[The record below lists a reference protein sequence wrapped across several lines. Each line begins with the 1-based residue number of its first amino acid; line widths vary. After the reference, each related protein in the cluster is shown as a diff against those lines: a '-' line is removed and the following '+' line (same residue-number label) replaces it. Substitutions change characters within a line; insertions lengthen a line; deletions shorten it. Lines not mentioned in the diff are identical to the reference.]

1 MSDPATALGRT
12 IKAARHAK
20 DLTAYQLAEQTGVV
34 HRATIQRIESGEITR
49 PRPETLQRLAR
60 VLDLNIDDLLSLA
73 GYAQLKDLPGF
84 EPYLRAKH
92 ADLPEEAITQLVG
105 HFNLIADKHLKQHPT
120 NK

>member
-12 IKAARHAK
+12 IQAARHAK
-20 DLTAYQLAEQTGVV
+20 DLTAYEVAHRAGVV

-49 PRPETLQRLAR
+49 PRPETLQRLAL
-60 VLDLNIDDLLSLA
+60 VLDLDLDDLLALA

-92 ADLPEEAITQLVG
+92 SDLPDEAIDQLIE
-105 HFNLIADKHLKQHPT
+105 HFNLIADKYRQQHT
-120 NK
+120 N

>member
-12 IKAARHAK
+12 IQAARHAK
-20 DLTAYQLAEQTGVV
+20 GLTAYEVAHRTGVV

-49 PRPETLQRLAR
+49 PRTETLQRLAQ
-60 VLDLNIDDLLSLA
+60 VLDLELDDLLSLA

-92 ADLPEEAITQLVG
+92 GDLPDEAITQLVG
-105 HFNLIADKHLKQHPT
+105 HFNLIAEKYRRS
-120 NK
+120 NNN

>member
-1 MSDPATALGRT
+1 MSDPTTALGRT

-20 DLTAYQLAEQTGVV
+20 DLTAYEVAHRTGVV

-49 PRPETLQRLAR
+49 PRPETLQKLAQ
-60 VLDLNIDDLLSLA
+60 VLDLDIDDLLSLA

-92 ADLPEEAITQLVG
+92 SDLPDEAIAQLVD
-105 HFNLIADKHLKQHPT
+105 HFDLIADKYRQHPT